1 LKGAR
6 YMESN
11 PAQPVSPDAPSTTGT
26 VTATVVRVRGGT
38 VATMDDAL
46 AVERPLQI
54 QARVGGALRAV
65 STTMRTPG
73 DDRALAVGFLYAERV
88 IRDVRQL
95 RALESI
101 AEDTVVVEL
110 DDAATA
116 ALDDAQRPFLTTGA
130 CGVCGR
136 STLDA
141 LMDVPTVLDGAGAL
155 ISREVV
161 QTLPAALR
169 GAQATFART
178 GGLHAAGLFA
188 GDGAL
193 LAIAEDVGRH
203 NAVDKLVGARLL
215 AGRLGEPERIL
226 VVSGRAS
233 FELAQKAAVAG
244 FAVMI
249 AVGAPSSLAVEVAR
263 RAGMT
268 LVGFARADG
277 FNVYAGAQRIEGI

>member
-1 LKGAR
+1 
-6 YMESN
+6 MNSN
-11 PAQPVSPDAPSTTGT
+11 PAQSMPAPDAAPSITT
-26 VTATVVRVRGGT
+26 TVVRVRGGT
-38 VATMDDAL
+38 VAAMDDAL
-46 AVERPLQI
+46 AVERPLEI
-54 QARVGGALRAV
+54 QARIGGTLRAV

-73 DDRALAVGFLYAERV
+73 EDRALAAGFLYGERV
-88 IRDVRQL
+88 IHEARQI

-101 AEDTVVVEL
+101 DEDTIVVEL
-110 DDAATA
+110 DEDAVA
-116 ALDDAQRPFLTTGA
+116 ALDAARRPFLTTSA

-136 STLDA
+136 SNIEPL
-141 LMDVPTVLDGAGAL
+141 LDVPNVLDGGRGL
-155 ISREVV
+155 ISQEVV
-161 QTLPAALR
+161 RNLPAALR
-169 GAQATFART
+169 GVQATFART

-188 GDGAL
+188 ADGPT
-193 LAIAEDVGRH
+193 LAVSEDVGRH

-215 AGRLGEPERIL
+215 EGRLGERDRVL

-244 FAVMI
+244 FAIMI

-277 FNVYAGAQRIEGI
+277 FNVYCNAQRIEGIYGEANG